1 MSYGEDYIFERT
13 NELDKYTYPRFKSQ
27 ELRVTPLENL
37 APTVIELVPGTGTNI
52 STNTWLFSGSP
63 QLCINLPP
71 LTHQWEFEL
80 SCLMF

>member
-52 STNTWLFSGSP
+52 STNT
-63 QLCINLPP
+63 
-71 LTHQWEFEL
+71 
-80 SCLMF
+80 

>member
-1 MSYGEDYIFERT
+1 MYSFYCFATVEYEINIENEVGEMSYGEDYIFERT

-52 STNTWLFSGSP
+52 STNT
-63 QLCINLPP
+63 
-71 LTHQWEFEL
+71 
-80 SCLMF
+80 

>member
-1 MSYGEDYIFERT
+1 MYSFYCLCYSRVYEINIENEVGEMSYGEDYIFERT

-52 STNTWLFSGSP
+52 STNT
-63 QLCINLPP
+63 
-71 LTHQWEFEL
+71 
-80 SCLMF
+80 

>member
-1 MSYGEDYIFERT
+1 MRMKCTRFTACATVEYEINIENEVGEMSYREDYIFERT

-52 STNTWLFSGSP
+52 STNT
-63 QLCINLPP
+63 
-71 LTHQWEFEL
+71 
-80 SCLMF
+80 

>member
-1 MSYGEDYIFERT
+1 MRMKCTHFTACATVEYEIDIENEVGEMSYGEDYIFERT

-52 STNTWLFSGSP
+52 STNT
-63 QLCINLPP
+63 
-71 LTHQWEFEL
+71 
-80 SCLMF
+80 

>member
-1 MSYGEDYIFERT
+1 MGMKCTRFTACATVEYEINIENEVGEMSYGEDYIFERT

-52 STNTWLFSGSP
+52 STNT
-63 QLCINLPP
+63 
-71 LTHQWEFEL
+71 
-80 SCLMF
+80 

>member
-1 MSYGEDYIFERT
+1 MRMKCTRFTACAKVEYEINIENEVGEMSYREDYIFERT

-52 STNTWLFSGSP
+52 STNT
-63 QLCINLPP
+63 
-71 LTHQWEFEL
+71 
-80 SCLMF
+80 